1 MLINKILDPS
11 KKQAAK
17 FLLAGLINSFFG
29 YALYAALIFCGI
41 YALLALLVS
50 TIGGVLFNYF
60 SFSRMVFSGI
70 GGPMVLLRFLISYF
84 VVYSVNSI
92 LLIVILSID
101 NLNPYISQI
110 ICMPITISLTW
121 FLMRGWVYRK

>member
-1 MLINKILDPS
+1 MIINKLLGSS

-17 FLLAGLINSFFG
+17 FLLTGLINTLFG
-29 YALYAALIFCGI
+29 YGLYAALVFCGI

-50 TIGGVLFNYF
+50 TIGGLLFNYF
-60 SFSRMVFSGI
+60 SFSRIVFSGI

-92 LLIVILSID
+92 MLTLILSIVSF
-101 NLNPYISQI
+101 NPYISQI

-121 FLMRGWVYRK
+121 FLMRGWVYSK